1 MLIVARAHFINQL
14 NITTMERKYSYFH
27 VATPTHA
34 ENFGDYNDALRF
46 YGKSEKPSTLYGVT
60 EQDEY
65 VCVKSK

>member
-1 MLIVARAHFINQL
+1 
-14 NITTMERKYSYFH
+14 MERKYSYFH

>member
-1 MLIVARAHFINQL
+1 MK
-14 NITTMERKYSYFH
+14 KYEYFH

-34 ENFGDYNDALRF
+34 ENFGDYREAMHF

-60 EQDEY
+60 KQDEY